1 MGRKKSKAK
10 NGGRNH
16 KNNRNNNSNHRSSS
30 ASEQQP
36 VSRNNDKKNQPRQP
50 NNYLNF
56 LNRQLAFRLLFF
68 YLDETDR
75 LQLGKAYPR
84 FQNAK
89 LPTVKPSQVS
99 EDGGDQSTPKT
110 KTKTTTANGD
120 QELTKIKTI
129 TIPQDPHTLL
139 ARLNTRRLAKRIR
152 YLGQQQCTACDD
164 DAKVY
169 NQHVYAKNKTTEQI
183 AIAEWQG
190 LMVDYKKKLAQE
202 QKEEAEED
210 AEDNNNKGTNVAVSF
225 PSQLELLLFS
235 PCPRAVAVLA
245 SYPRSGNSLLR
256 TLYERTTLRV
266 TGSDMRGGLTKH
278 DLVGEAATES
288 NAVQFVKTHYPE
300 RRGSPPFLVNRAVL
314 LVRNPYD
321 AMESY
326 FNLMMTNTHTTSLT
340 EEQRKRNAA
349 VFAEMARKEIQVWRD
364 FHEYW
369 LAQQIPLLV
378 IRYEDLIRHTDK
390 VIAKVIRFTLEVQNM
405 GFFEDRISRCIR
417 EEQIENLGSYRPR
430 SGGIGKSLS
439 TGMYSTELLNEL
451 NRGITDTMIKFG
463 YEEMMKPNPE
473 DWKLEPLDQFGVEID
488 GKPNSFMSI
497 NGKGLVRGPKRFTNW
512 KDVRR
517 QMAQDNDEKKSC

>member
-1 MGRKKSKAK
+1 MGRKKTKAK
-10 NGGRNH
+10 SGGRNQ
-16 KNNRNNNSNHRSSS
+16 NNRNNVNRAKSNQSSS
-30 ASEQQP
+30 PSESQQL
-36 VSRNNDKKNQPRQP
+36 RNGKNQPRLLN
-50 NNYLNF
+50 NNYLGF

-68 YLDETDR
+68 YLDELDR

-84 FQNAK
+84 FQNTK
-89 LPTVKPSQVS
+89 LPTVKPSHVS
-99 EDGGDQSTPKT
+99 EDDSKPADAADEQKT
-110 KTKTTTANGD
+110 KA
-120 QELTKIKTI
+120 TI

-152 YLGQQQCTACDD
+152 YLVQQDKEVDTSNGE
-164 DAKVY
+164 AKVFSQKAY
-169 NQHVYAKNKTTEQI
+169 VKHKTTEQI
-183 AIAEWQG
+183 AVTEWKG
-190 LMVDYKKKLAQE
+190 LMMDYKQSII
-202 QKEEAEED
+202 QKQKQQVED
-210 AEDNNNKGTNVAVSF
+210 ADEDANKNKNKENNASISF

-300 RRGSPPFLVNRAVL
+300 RRGSVRHSSGAKGRVVFLAIPSPPPFLVNRAVL

-326 FNLMMTNTHTTSLT
+326 FNLMMTNTHTSSLT
-340 EEQRKRNAA
+340 EEQRKRNAT

-439 TGMYSTELLNEL
+439 TGMYSTDLLDEL
-451 NRGITDTMIKFG
+451 NQGIANTMIKFG

-473 DWKLEPLDQFGVEID
+473 ACV
-488 GKPNSFMSI
+488 
-497 NGKGLVRGPKRFTNW
+497 
-512 KDVRR
+512 
-517 QMAQDNDEKKSC
+517 

>member
-1 MGRKKSKAK
+1 MQAK
-10 NGGRNH
+10 NGRKNH
-16 KNNRNNNSNHRSSS
+16 
-30 ASEQQP
+30 P
-36 VSRNNDKKNQPRQP
+36 PRVP

-56 LNRQLAFRLLFF
+56 LNRHLAFRLLFF
-68 YLDETDR
+68 YLDESDR
-75 LQLGKAYPR
+75 LELGKAYPR
-84 FQNAK
+84 FQKAK
-89 LPTVKPSQVS
+89 IPTEVKPSEVS
-99 EDGGDQSTPKT
+99 EQDDDPTKNNDGQVK
-110 KTKTTTANGD
+110 N
-120 QELTKIKTI
+120 KII
-129 TIPQDPHTLL
+129 SIPQDPHTLL

-152 YLGQQQCTACDD
+152 FLRQQQHDTVARL
-164 DAKVY
+164 Y
-169 NQHVYAKNKTTEQI
+169 NSQAYIKNKTTEQI
-183 AIAEWQG
+183 AISEWQN
-190 LMVDYKKKLAQE
+190 LMMKYKYKVIQK
-202 QKEEAEED
+202 QKEEKQEQNETEATTEESD
-210 AEDNNNKGTNVAVSF
+210 KKVIF

-278 DLVGEAATES
+278 DLVGEAATEN

-340 EEQRKRNAA
+340 EEQRKRHATI
-349 VFAEMARKEIQVWRD
+349 FAEMARKEIQVWRD

-430 SGGIGKSLS
+430 SGGIGKSLG
-439 TGMYSTELLNEL
+439 TGMYSTELLKEL
-451 NRGITDTMIKFG
+451 NEGIGDTMIKLG
-463 YEEMMKPNPE
+463 YEEMMMNAHPE
-473 DWKLEPLDQFGVEID
+473 EWKLEPLDQYGVDIA
-488 GKPNSFMSI
+488 GKPNAVMSI
-497 NGKGLVRGPKRFTNW
+497 NGNQLVRGPKRFTNW
-512 KDVRR
+512 RDVRM
-517 QMAQDNDEKKSC
+517 QMTETFEEKKSC